1 MEHCPICNGMTAQK
15 DLYTGEL
22 VCYSAKCYEGA
33 LAATREEIR
42 ETKLRL
48 EYHNYRLR
56 TQVEIAELREEIFK
70 LKEDL
75 ERSKRG

>member
-1 MEHCPICNGMTAQK
+1 MSEHEYKVGDRVALSK
-15 DLYTGEL
+15 H
-22 VCYSAKCYEGA
+22 VCEEGVPDA
-33 LAATREEIR
+33 EIR